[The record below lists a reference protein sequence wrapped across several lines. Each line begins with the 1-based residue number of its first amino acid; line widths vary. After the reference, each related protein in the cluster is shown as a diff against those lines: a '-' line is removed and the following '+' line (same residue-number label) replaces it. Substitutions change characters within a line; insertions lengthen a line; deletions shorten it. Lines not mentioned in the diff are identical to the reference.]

1 MISFHLFIQPRIF
14 SFRAYWTQ
22 RWIDHV
28 TGGIEN
34 CTTSLF
40 FFVWARRRVPRT
52 RGTATWCHR
61 DVPSRSHDCM
71 DRVQHESNHISA
83 LVNTPE
89 RREQTARDTVSGFGH
104 YGSALL
110 NALVCTKGS
119 AKRTQHFEIS
129 YAELALNSAIS
140 FNRCIVLNIQQ
151 TL

>member
-1 MISFHLFIQPRIF
+1 MIPFHLFIQPRIF
-14 SFRAYWTQ
+14 SGR
-22 RWIDHV
+22 
-28 TGGIEN
+28 IELKDELIMWPVALKTVPRH
-34 CTTSLF
+34 CV
-40 FFVWARRRVPRT
+40 FVWARRRVPRT

-71 DRVQHESNHISA
+71 DRVQHESNHICA
-83 LVNTPE
+83 LVNTPK

-140 FNRCIVLNIQQ
+140 FNKCKVQLLNIQE